1 MEERMNGKDIILATL
16 AASPKAGM
24 GPVQIQKSL
33 FLIDRRIPK
42 LIGGPFFSFR
52 AYHYGPFD
60 AAIYRLLEDLE
71 SEGTIRIDREANLRR
86 NSYVLT
92 PEGLARGRNS
102 LATMTP
108 PAAAFVEKVAHF
120 VTTLSFSEL
129 VSSIY
134 REYPDMKANS
144 VFA

>member
-1 MEERMNGKDIILATL
+1 METSLTAKDIALAAL
-16 AASPKAGM
+16 AASPQRGM

-42 LIGGPFFSFR
+42 LLGGPFFSFR
-52 AYHYGPFD
+52 PYHYGPFD
-60 AAIYRLLEDLE
+60 PTIYRLLEELE
-71 SEGTIRIDREANLRR
+71 REGAVRIERVANMRR
-86 NSYVLT
+86 NAYTLT
-92 PEGLARGRNS
+92 PEGVTRGREVLN
-102 LATMTP
+102 LMA
-108 PAAAFVEKVAHF
+108 PAAAAFCEKIAQF
-120 VTTLSFSEL
+120 VTRLSFSEL